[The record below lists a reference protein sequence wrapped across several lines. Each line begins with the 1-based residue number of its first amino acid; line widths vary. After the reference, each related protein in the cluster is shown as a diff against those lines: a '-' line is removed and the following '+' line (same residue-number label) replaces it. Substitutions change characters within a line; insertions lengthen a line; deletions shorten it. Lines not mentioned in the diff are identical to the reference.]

1 MAREKHLS
9 AEIAAV
15 EKKER
20 QKRNR
25 IIMAVLIFVMIA
37 AVTGEVIVLK
47 TMTSVD
53 RRFIRGV
60 ERGVAEGWAANNS
73 DLQLKDQGK
82 ITDASFIETEY
93 AAVKEFRNK
102 AYKDKELKK
111 LVKRYIGD
119 LRKCREAVSAH
130 DPSADS
136 EAFWADF
143 AEPYTDRLIVLR
155 KLFLG
160 DFNMGS
166 SWDEYPDYRD
176 EVLFRGWVAETA
188 SGLVFKREAV
198 ENSIDIFKASF
209 KNDSGYDIQYI
220 NLDIEL
226 FDSKDKTIGVAE
238 VYAENISDDST
249 EELIFYFNSKNI
261 DSYRIIGVDCKAVP
275 GIQEEG
281 E

>member
-119 LRKCREAVSAH
+119 LRKCREAVSAR

-136 EAFWADF
+136 EAFWAGF

-176 EVLFRGWVAETA
+176 EVLFRGWAAESVA
-188 SGLVFKREAV
+188 GLSFEREEGKGV
-198 ENSIDIFKASF
+198 IDRFKASL
-209 KNDSGYDIQYI
+209 KNDSGF
-220 NLDIEL
+220 DIEYL
-226 FDSKDKTIGVAE
+226 TVDVEVLDSNDKLAGTAE
-238 VYAENISDDST
+238 VYAENINDGST
-249 EELIFYFNSKNI
+249 AELSFYFNGKKI
-261 DSYRIIGVDCKAVP
+261 ESYRITGVDCKASP
-275 GIQEEG
+275 KAQE
-281 E
+281 